1 MNPGKRSINEN
12 PCPESSEN
20 MRDIPEGKFCGVCN
34 TKIHDLSEKSLEE
47 IEEDYINKDVC
58 VKMTEEQVDAFRYVH
73 PVKRFAIAAF
83 FIFGSSLFTITN
95 GQEPVDSIA
104 FHKSNECKLHGRF
117 VYRNSN
123 RQVIGKTIIIE
134 TATNKYSTETDQ
146 KGRYTII
153 LPQGAKIV
161 KIDTEDVDVYIRNK
175 KSINLGKTKLIM
187 VPFGITGCPS
197 F

>member
-34 TKIHDLSEKSLEE
+34 TKVYDLSEKSLEE
-47 IEEDYINKDVC
+47 IESDYINKDVC

-83 FIFGSSLFTITN
+83 FIFGTSLFTITY

-104 FHKSNECKLHGRF
+104 IHKSNECKVYGRF
-117 VYRNSN
+117 VFRNSS
-123 RQVIGKTIIIE
+123 RQVLGKTIIIE

-146 KGRYTII
+146 KGRYTIMI
-153 LPQGAKIV
+153 PQGSKII
-161 KIDTEDVDVYIRNK
+161 KIDTADVAVYIRNK
-175 KSINLGKTKLIM
+175 KSINLGKTKLTI

>member
-12 PCPESSEN
+12 PCPESWEN
-20 MRDIPEGKFCGVCN
+20 MGDIPEGKFCGVCN

-47 IEEDYINKDVC
+47 IESDYINKDVC

-83 FIFGSSLFTITN
+83 FIFGSSLFTITY

-104 FHKSNECKLHGRF
+104 IHKSNECRVYGRF
-117 VYRNSN
+117 IYENSS

-134 TATNKYSTETDQ
+134 TETNKYNTETDQ
-146 KGRYTII
+146 KGRYTIK
-153 LPQGAKIV
+153 LPHGSKII
-161 KIDTEDVDVYIRNK
+161 KIDMEDVDVYIRNK
-175 KSINLGKTKLIM
+175 KSINLGKTKLSI
-187 VPFGITGCPS
+187 VRFGITGCPS